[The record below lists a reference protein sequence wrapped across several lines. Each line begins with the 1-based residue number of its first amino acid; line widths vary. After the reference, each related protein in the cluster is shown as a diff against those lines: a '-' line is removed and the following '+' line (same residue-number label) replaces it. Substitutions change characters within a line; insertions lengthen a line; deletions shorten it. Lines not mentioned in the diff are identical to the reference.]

1 MEAASS
7 ANLTVSVIRCSA
19 RESGVNNMA
28 KDVRCEVNSCRF
40 WAEENHCKAESIF
53 VTMHSRKEPS
63 KSEETD
69 CGTFE
74 VK

>member
-1 MEAASS
+1 
-7 ANLTVSVIRCSA
+7 
-19 RESGVNNMA
+19 MA
-28 KDVRCEVNSCRF
+28 KDVRCEVNFCRY